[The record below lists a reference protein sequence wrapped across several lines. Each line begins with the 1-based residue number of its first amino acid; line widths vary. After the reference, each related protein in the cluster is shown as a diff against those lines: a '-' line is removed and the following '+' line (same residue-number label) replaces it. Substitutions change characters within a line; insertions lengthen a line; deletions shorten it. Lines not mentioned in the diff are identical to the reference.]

1 MKDLREYIESLMT
14 AGEVMTEAEWRAW
27 IVKEEKDYNETLTDE
42 EKDHIIDE
50 LANAGLVK
58 EAE

>member
-1 MKDLREYIESLMT
+1 MKDLTQYIDSLMA

-27 IVKEEKDYNETLTDE
+27 IAKEEKDYNETLTDE

-50 LANAGLVK
+50 LANARLVK

>member
-14 AGEVMTEAEWRAW
+14 AGEVMTEAEWRAL
-27 IVKEEKDYNETLTDE
+27 IAKEEKDYNETLTDE